1 MATVS
6 ASGKWFANAMVEAL
20 KGRVNIPADNI
31 KVMLCNN
38 TYVPSQTADLY
49 KDVVFASAGKEC
61 SGTNY
66 TAGGFTLSTG
76 KSVTAA
82 GLVTTFTAS
91 GISQANCT
99 VTGIRYLVI
108 YDDTPTSN
116 KPMLCYLDLGTPTDV
131 DGTLSISWNAS
142 GIAQITVS

>member
-6 ASGKWFANAMVEAL
+6 ASGKWYSNAMVEAL
-20 KGRVNIPADNI
+20 KGKINIPTDNI

-49 KDVVFASAGKEC
+49 KDVVFASAGKEV

-76 KSVTAA
+76 KSVTAS
-82 GLVTTFTAS
+82 GLVTTFTAG
-91 GISQANCT
+91 GITQAGCV

-108 YDDTPTSN
+108 YDDTPASN
-116 KPMLCYLDLGTPTDV
+116 KPLLCYMDLGTPTDV
-131 DGTLSISWNAS
+131 DGTLTINWNAS